1 MKNSDEVM
9 EFLLRFTDY
18 EKITRYKYDVA
29 TFNLE
34 RVERLLAAVGSP
46 HLAFRSV
53 HVAGTK
59 GKGSTAAMV
68 AAMLRAAGLR
78 VGVFS
83 SPHLVRLEERM
94 TVDGELMPEAELVAL
109 ANDLA
114 PYTEGERSE
123 RPGESPTF
131 FELVTAMG
139 FMHFA
144 RHAVDFGVIEV
155 GMGGRLDSTNVIV
168 PEVAAITRIDFDHV
182 ERLGRTLARIAA
194 EKGGIIKEGVPVV
207 VSAQAPE
214 ADAVLREIA
223 RARGARMVR
232 VGEEVRLG
240 TVETGLDDAGPFC
253 RFDLQTRAGEYA
265 GLELALLG
273 EHQAMN
279 AATAVGVVEALAE
292 RCGVAVGEEAIRPG
306 LAAARCPARIEI
318 FAGEPTVILD
328 GAHNP
333 VSMRVLRG
341 ILDGVFAGRRV
352 ALVFAVAKD
361 KDVDAI
367 LETIL
372 PCADGVIFTLSGSA
386 RSMAPDALAEKAR
399 ALVVRG
405 VEVEPEAEVAFTR
418 ARELAGKDGLVC
430 VTGSLYL
437 AGKLRPRLV
446 AEQI

>member
-194 EKGGIIKEGVPVV
+194 EKGGL
-207 VSAQAPE
+207 
-214 ADAVLREIA
+214 LRRVCRWWCLRRRLRRTLYCVRL
-223 RARGARMVR
+223 RARG
-232 VGEEVRLG
+232 
-240 TVETGLDDAGPFC
+240 
-253 RFDLQTRAGEYA
+253 
-265 GLELALLG
+265 
-273 EHQAMN
+273 
-279 AATAVGVVEALAE
+279 
-292 RCGVAVGEEAIRPG
+292 
-306 LAAARCPARIEI
+306 
-318 FAGEPTVILD
+318 
-328 GAHNP
+328 
-333 VSMRVLRG
+333 
-341 ILDGVFAGRRV
+341 
-352 ALVFAVAKD
+352 
-361 KDVDAI
+361 
-367 LETIL
+367 
-372 PCADGVIFTLSGSA
+372 
-386 RSMAPDALAEKAR
+386 
-399 ALVVRG
+399 VRG
-405 VEVEPEAEVAFTR
+405 W
-418 ARELAGKDGLVC
+418 
-430 VTGSLYL
+430 
-437 AGKLRPRLV
+437 
-446 AEQI
+446 